1 MKLLGKL
8 EQLVELVFRKGSYT
22 FKVKPNESTVFT
34 ADRTYQLP
42 PGNADQE
49 IVGTTG
55 IQTLTGKSISG
66 ANNTLSSIP
75 NSATTA
81 TSSNTVDAIVSRDAS
96 GNFSAGT
103 ITASFSGNLT
113 GNVTGNVS
121 GTAAN
126 ITATT
131 NNTLTTLSSLSLPG
145 SQITGNIVGTASNI
159 TATSNNTLT
168 TLSSLSLPGSQITGN
183 IPGNSSNVTG
193 IIATANGGTGIN
205 STTVF
210 PSSGIVVT
218 RDANETLLN
227 KQISSTG
234 LITGALTVPVG
245 LQSERPSTPVN
256 GMIRYNTTFN
266 TFEGYVNNDWG
277 GLASVGNLPP
287 GTMIDYA
294 GTVEPSGWLLC
305 DGRSVP
311 TTGIYSS
318 LFAVIGYAYGGSGA
332 NFNIPDFRGRFAR
345 YMDNMGTVAGAAGRD
360 SGRVLGAAQTDA
372 IQSHRHSISDPGH
385 SHSDSGH
392 THSELQAASG
402 TAGAYVTFNIGGPGS
417 LSLRNATGT
426 TGNGF
431 ANLSSSVTNI
441 SVLAPTVDGANGT
454 PRTAAETRPINLSC
468 NRLIKL

>member
-8 EQLVELVFRKGSYT
+8 EQLVEVVFRKGSYIFT
-22 FKVKPNESTVFT
+22 IKPNQSTVFT
-34 ADRTYQLP
+34 GDRTYQLP
-42 PGNADQE
+42 PGNFSQE
-49 IVGTTG
+49 IVGDSASQ
-55 IQTLTGKSISG
+55 ILTNKTISG
-66 ANNTLSSIP
+66 ASNTLSSIP

-81 TSSNTVDAIVSRDAS
+81 TSSNIVDAIVSRDAS
-96 GNFSAGT
+96 GNFAAGT

-145 SQITGNIVGTASNI
+145 SQVTGNIAGTASNI

-205 STTVF
+205 STAVF
-210 PSSGIVVT
+210 PSSGTVVT

-234 LITGALTVPVG
+234 LITGALTVPAG
-245 LQSERPSTPVN
+245 LQGERPSTPVN

-266 TFEGYVNNDWG
+266 AFEGYANNDWG
-277 GLASVGNLPP
+277 GLGSSSSALPP

-294 GTVEPSGWLLC
+294 GTVEPSGWVLC

-360 SGRVLGAAQTDA
+360 PGRVLGSAQT
-372 IQSHRHSISDPGH
+372 
-385 SHSDSGH
+385 
-392 THSELQAASG
+392 QATAKNGLANSSSFVSASG
-402 TAGAYVTFNIGGPGS
+402 TTSTGGSHTHTFELWNSGAGVGRAATTMNSFQSNQTTSSAGSHNHTVTV
-417 LSLRNATGT
+417 TGAADPQT
-426 TGNGF
+426 
-431 ANLSSSVTNI
+431 I
-441 SVLAPTVDGANGT
+441 SGD
-454 PRTAAETRPINLSC
+454 AETRPINLSC
-468 NRLIKL
+468 NKLIKL